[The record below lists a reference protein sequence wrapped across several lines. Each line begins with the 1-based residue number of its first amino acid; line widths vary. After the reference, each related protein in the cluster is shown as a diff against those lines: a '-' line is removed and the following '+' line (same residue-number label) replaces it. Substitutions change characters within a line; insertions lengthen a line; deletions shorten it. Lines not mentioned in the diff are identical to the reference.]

1 MRRSGKLIRITVFLL
16 LAFIMLAATFN
27 VLWLKDDDNARIT
40 MDTFYKLPKN
50 SVDVMLVGPS
60 SIREHY
66 IPPLAYSE
74 CGVVSYS
81 LSTGAQNFDAAKYL
95 ISEAELTQDPMLYVV
110 DVRALAGISSMYYSE
125 AAIRKVADS
134 MHIYSPNR
142 FEYINRMYD
151 RWDSTWGYDSSRL
164 DLLYGAGVYHYR
176 WEDIDPEDF
185 GIEYDSWMGY
195 SLEERVC
202 VFDNEDR
209 LENMT
214 DERGPLKSYAEE
226 VLKDFLDYCDANDL
240 NVLFVNMPGDYEKE
254 YNLALNTIEDEVKDR
269 GYELLDLN
277 RYVDEIGLDTGTDM
291 RDHIHVNTRGAVKV
305 TKYLDEYLKGNYGIP
320 DRRNEGK
327 DIYSVWQDK
336 YASFIAEKDKRFI
349 IDDRIEGG

>member
-1 MRRSGKLIRITVFLL
+1 MLRIMVFLL
-16 LAFIMLAATFN
+16 LVVLMLAATFN
-27 VLWLKDDDNARIT
+27 VLWLKDNGHARIT

-50 SVDVMLVGPS
+50 SVDVMLVGSS

-74 CGVVSYS
+74 SGVASYS

-95 ISEAELTQDPMLYVV
+95 ISEAELTQDPILYVV

-134 MHIYSPNR
+134 MRIYSPNR

-151 RWDSTWGYDSSRL
+151 RWDNTWGYDSSRL
-164 DLLYGAGVYHYR
+164 DFLCGAGVYHYR
-176 WEDIDPEDF
+176 WENLDLEDF

-195 SLEERVC
+195 SLENRVC

-209 LENMT
+209 IENMT
-214 DERGPLKSYAEE
+214 DERGPLKSYADEI
-226 VLKDFLDYCDANDL
+226 LKDFLDYCDANDL
-240 NVLFVNMPGDYEKE
+240 KVLFVNMPGDYEKD
-254 YNLALNTIEDEVKDR
+254 YNLALNTIDDEVKDR

-277 RYVDEIGLDTGTDM
+277 RHIDEIGLDTGTDM
-291 RDHIHVNTRGAVKV
+291 RDYIHVNTRGAVKV

-327 DIYSVWQDK
+327 DIYSIWEDK
-336 YASFIAEKDKRFI
+336 YASFIAEKDKWFI
-349 IDDRIEGG
+349 IDDRIEGGTTR